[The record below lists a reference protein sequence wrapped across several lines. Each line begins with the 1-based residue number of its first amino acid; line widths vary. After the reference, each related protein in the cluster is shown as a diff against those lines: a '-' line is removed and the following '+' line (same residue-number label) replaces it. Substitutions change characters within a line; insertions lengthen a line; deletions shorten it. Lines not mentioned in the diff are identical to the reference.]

1 MSLLVLLIFTKIVEL
16 LVEIASP
23 LSLLYVVGIFELLT
37 ELVLL
42 HVEEWQLFFFFEFYP
57 IIQRKTCSNWRPE

>member
-23 LSLLYVVGIFELLT
+23 LSLLYVVGIFELIT

-42 HVEEWQLFFFFEFYP
+42 HVEE
-57 IIQRKTCSNWRPE
+57 